1 MQQRVSIYSSSVW
14 SYASSQ
20 GSPNSAATL
29 TLSVR
34 YASAT
39 IYLLRGHNSN
49 LPLLSWRNRIQF
61 ILLPNLPHL
70 TYQSKHEYREEQVDQ
85 QWTIISL
92 KALAM
97 LRGHKLKYLVLVT
110 KRYNCKI
117 CNKRVSIYLSS
128 VWSYASSQGFPTQLQ
143 PLPATIRRA
152 LYGHMHPHKVRSTW
166 LQPLLPGVRYAS
178 TSLNF
183 ILGRFANR
191 YNCKIC
197 NKGFSSTR
205 ALYGHIHLS
214 RFTQLSRNPYPQEMG
229 HFSVGGIDEG
239 VADESECHSNSFPT
253 SLISIINQ
261 NINTET
267 NNGLSS
273 PLSHWPCFMNPSR
286 NTYIWLP
293 SGITVRYETK
303 GFHLLELC
311 VVICILSRFTQLG
324 RNPYP
329 HVFVRGIDEGVADKS
344 ECRSNSFPTSL
355 ISLINQNINTKT
367 NNRLSSPLRHWL
379 CFVALSQNIYLWLT
393 NGITI
398 RYATKDFPS
407 PQALYGHMHPHKE
420 ESLYEIGDLQC
431 DGFIGHEDEDG
442 AKRL

>member
-143 PLPATIRRA
+143 PLPATIRYA
-152 LYGHMHPHKVRSTW
+152 IELYMVICILTKFAQLGCNLYSQVFDTLATFELEESTKV
-166 LQPLLPGVRYAS
+166 LQTKVNAIKLLPDFPYLTYQSKHKHEEEQASPIGTTVRYA
-178 TSLNF
+178 T
-183 ILGRFANR
+183 
-191 YNCKIC
+191 
-197 NKGFSSTR
+197 KGF
-205 ALYGHIHLS
+205 HLLELCMVI
-214 RFTQLSRNPYPQEMG
+214 FTSQGLPNSAATLTPRYSEMG

-329 HVFVRGIDEGVADKS
+329 HVFDMQQRIFHLLKLCMVICILTRFAQLGRNSYRPGVRRNHCTRLEIFNVMV
-344 ECRSNSFPTSL
+344 SL
-355 ISLINQNINTKT
+355 AMKMKMVQN
-367 NNRLSSPLRHWL
+367 
-379 CFVALSQNIYLWLT
+379 
-393 NGITI
+393 
-398 RYATKDFPS
+398 DFEQGS
-407 PQALYGHMHPHKE
+407 
-420 ESLYEIGDLQC
+420 
-431 DGFIGHEDEDG
+431 
-442 AKRL
+442 